1 VVTREHVVSAFV
13 LEPLSLLRRCG
24 VVSEATGTVIRARGV
39 QARVGERCVLRGLRG
54 PGGVEMRT
62 DAEVIGVAQ
71 DELLLMPFGG
81 TEGVGVGTEVLPT
94 GAPLLLAV
102 GAGCLGRVLSA
113 RGEPIDELG
122 AIAGELKHIDLRS
135 NPPAPMAR
143 QRIDR
148 VLVSGVRSIDALCTV
163 GEGQRVGIFAPAG
176 VGKSVL
182 MGMLTR
188 NATCDVAVVAL
199 IGERGRE
206 VREFVED
213 NLGVEGL
220 RRSVVIVATADTG
233 PIERTRAALAATAMA
248 EHFRDQGQRVLL
260 LVDSLTRF
268 ARAQREIGLARGEP
282 PTRRGYPPSLFAAL
296 PQLLERAGNSTRGTL
311 TAFYTV
317 LMEDEATPDPVAEEV
332 RSLLDGHLVLTRK
345 QAERG
350 IYPAIDPNASLSR
363 LMHGL
368 VSAEHNKAA
377 AQVRRL
383 LAARAEAEVLVQMG
397 EYQRGND
404 PVTDE
409 ALERGS
415 VLDDLL
421 RQSTQSATTW
431 VEMLASLSQ
440 ASGVHV
446 AAG

>member
-1 VVTREHVVSAFV
+1 VTPFSIDSTA
-13 LEPLSLLRRCG
+13 LLRRCG
-24 VVSEATGTVIRARGV
+24 VVSEATGTIVRARGV
-39 QARVGERCVLRGLRG
+39 QARIGERCVLRGLRG
-54 PGGVEMRT
+54 PGGFETRT

-81 TEGVGVGTEVLPT
+81 IEGVGVGTEVLPT
-94 GAPLLLAV
+94 GAPLLLSV
-102 GAGCLGRVLSA
+102 GAGCLGRVLNA
-113 RGEPIDELG
+113 RGEPIDALG
-122 AIAGELKHIDLRS
+122 EITGELSKIDLRGS
-135 NPPAPMAR
+135 PPAPMAR
-143 QRIDR
+143 SRIDR
-148 VLVSGVRSIDALCTV
+148 VLASGVRSIDALCTV

-182 MGMLTR
+182 LGMLTR
-188 NATCDVAVVAL
+188 SAQCDVAVVAL

-213 NLGVEGL
+213 NLGAEGL

-296 PQLLERAGNSTRGTL
+296 PQLLERAGNSKVGTL

-363 LMHGL
+363 LMHDI
-368 VSAEHNKAA
+368 VSPAHREAA
-377 AQVRRL
+377 GKVRRM

-404 PVTDE
+404 LSTDE
-409 ALERGS
+409 ALERGPQ
-415 VLDDLL
+415 LDELL
-421 RQSTQSATTW
+421 RQSQQRPCSWSDA
-431 VEMLASLSQ
+431 LAMLSQ
-440 ASGVHV
+440 SSGVAV
-446 AAG
+446 AANY

>member
-1 VVTREHVVSAFV
+1 MAAFAID
-13 LEPLSLLRRCG
+13 PLSLLRRCG
-24 VVSEATGTVIRARGV
+24 VVSDATGTVIRARGV

-54 PGGVEMRT
+54 SRGEEVRT
-62 DAEVIGVAQ
+62 DAEVIGLSN

-81 TEGVGVGTEVLPT
+81 IDGVGVGTEVLPT
-94 GAPLLLAV
+94 GAPLLLAA
-102 GAGCLGRVLSA
+102 GAGCLGRVVDA
-113 RGEPIDELG
+113 RGHPIDG
-122 AIAGELKHIDLRS
+122 KGQISGELKQLDLHRS
-135 NPPAPMAR
+135 APAPMTR
-143 QRIDR
+143 QRIER
-148 VLVSGVRSIDALCTV
+148 VFASGVRAVDALCTV
-163 GEGQRVGIFAPAG
+163 GDGQRVGIFAPAG

-182 MGMLTR
+182 LGMLTR
-188 NATCDVAVVAL
+188 HAQCDVVVVAL

-213 NLGVEGL
+213 SLGEEGL
-220 RRSVVIVATADTG
+220 RRSVVVVATADTG
-233 PIERTRAALAATAMA
+233 PIERTRAALAATALA
-248 EHFRDQGQRVLL
+248 EHFRDQGKRVLL

-296 PQLLERAGNSTRGTL
+296 PQLLERAGNSAAGTL

-350 IYPAIDPNASLSR
+350 VYPALDPNASLSR
-363 LMHGL
+363 LMHGI
-368 VSAEHNKAA
+368 VSAPHREAA
-377 AQVRRL
+377 AKVRRL

-404 PVTDE
+404 AVTDE
-409 ALERGS
+409 ALNRAAA
-415 VLDDLL
+415 LDDLL
-421 RQSTQSATTW
+421 RQAPDAACAW
-431 VEMLASLSQ
+431 GNALAALAS
-440 ASGVHV
+440 ASGIAVPV
-446 AAG
+446 G

>member
-1 VVTREHVVSAFV
+1 MTPFSID
-13 LEPLSLLRRCG
+13 PLTLLRRCG
-24 VVSEATGTVIRARGV
+24 VVSEATGTIVRARGV
-39 QARVGERCVLRGLRG
+39 QARIGERCVLRGLRG
-54 PGGVEMRT
+54 PGGFEMQT

-81 TEGVGVGTEVLPT
+81 IEGVGVGTEVLST
-94 GAPLLLAV
+94 GAPLLLSV
-102 GAGCLGRVLSA
+102 GAGCLGRVLNA
-113 RGEPIDELG
+113 RGEPMDGLG
-122 AIAGELKHIDLRS
+122 EITGQLIKIDLRGS
-135 NPPAPMAR
+135 PPAPMAR
-143 QRIDR
+143 SRIDR
-148 VLVSGVRSIDALCTV
+148 VLASGVRSIDALCTV

-182 MGMLTR
+182 LGMLTR
-188 NATCDVAVVAL
+188 SAQCDVAVVAL

-213 NLGVEGL
+213 NLGSEGL

-296 PQLLERAGNSTRGTL
+296 PQLLERAGNAKAGTL

-363 LMHGL
+363 LMHDI
-368 VSAEHNKAA
+368 VSPAHREAA
-377 AQVRRL
+377 GKVRRL

-404 PVTDE
+404 LVTDE
-409 ALERGS
+409 ALERGPQ
-415 VLDDLL
+415 LDELL
-421 RQSTQSATTW
+421 RQSQQVPCSWSDA
-431 VEMLASLSQ
+431 LALLSR
-440 ASGVHV
+440 ASGVVV

>member
-1 VVTREHVVSAFV
+1 VTPFSIDSTA
-13 LEPLSLLRRCG
+13 LLRRCG
-24 VVSEATGTVIRARGV
+24 VVSEATGTIVRARGV
-39 QARVGERCVLRGLRG
+39 QARIGERCVLRGLRG
-54 PGGVEMRT
+54 PGGRETRT

-81 TEGVGVGTEVLPT
+81 IEGVGVGTEVLPT
-94 GAPLLLAV
+94 GAPLLLSV
-102 GAGCLGRVLSA
+102 GAGCLGRVLNA
-113 RGEPIDELG
+113 RGEPIDGLG
-122 AIAGELKHIDLRS
+122 DIAGELSKIDLRGS
-135 NPPAPMAR
+135 PPAPMAR
-143 QRIDR
+143 NRIDR
-148 VLVSGVRSIDALCTV
+148 VLASGVRSIDALCTV

-182 MGMLTR
+182 LGMLTR
-188 NATCDVAVVAL
+188 SAQCDVAVVAL

-213 NLGVEGL
+213 NLGEEGL

-296 PQLLERAGNSTRGTL
+296 PQLLERAGNSKIGTL

-363 LMHGL
+363 LMHDI
-368 VSAEHNKAA
+368 VSPAHREAA
-377 AQVRRL
+377 GKVRRL

-404 PVTDE
+404 AVTDE
-409 ALERGS
+409 ALERGPR
-415 VLDDLL
+415 LDELL
-421 RQSTQSATTW
+421 RQSQQLPCSWSDA
-431 VEMLASLSQ
+431 LASLSQ
-440 ASGVHV
+440 ASGVAV
-446 AAG
+446 AAA